1 MLDRLS
7 IDRAAVIE
15 ALREEGIGMSVHFIP
30 LHLHPYYRRRWSTTP
45 DDFPVAEPRIR
56 TGHLAAHLGRDDRR
70 GRPARD
76 HRPRVDPRRGAPAV
90 TDMSSTSGATARVTG
105 PAWLAGAVLIGVG
118 AVVVAVAGG
127 PSVVVLLAAGV
138 VGTAVVIYA
147 PGVLFAAYLLIAF
160 YKGAV
165 QTYSPIDITF
175 VLAILNMLQIIP
187 VIVGRPPNIARSGL
201 VFWLALTFL
210 IFAGVL
216 YAPDQNLALGA
227 AIRWSALAFAP
238 LLAGALRVGSDPR
251 YVRQFLWTF
260 FGMGVV
266 TVGLGIAQLSG
277 SERLTVLGANT
288 IGVGRAALLVPL
300 VGVLFVL
307 RQRGLLLRAATVVLI
322 PAAIVVALS
331 TGSRGPILALLVLA
345 MIGAIRQ
352 IPRLRSLNW
361 RLTGAIGGLALAS
374 VIAVS
379 VVGPSLP
386 GISLD
391 RFARFGDFIQGG
403 LSGDGSSSSGDTS
416 AGARVDLF
424 GLALS
429 MFEERPVLGF
439 GTAGFEATSP
449 RYLRPLEAEAYP
461 HNALLQF
468 ASEYGIVGLAVFV
481 AFILIALFRRF
492 PTDNLGTTV
501 RIILVF
507 FLLNAMV
514 SGDIFSDRESWG
526 LVLLVLFIEVPRRV
540 STWAGRPVAV
550 ASAGPP
556 TLQPASPT

>member
-1 MLDRLS
+1 M
-7 IDRAAVIE
+7 
-15 ALREEGIGMSVHFIP
+15 
-30 LHLHPYYRRRWSTTP
+30 
-45 DDFPVAEPRIR
+45 
-56 TGHLAAHLGRDDRR
+56 
-70 GRPARD
+70 
-76 HRPRVDPRRGAPAV
+76 
-90 TDMSSTSGATARVTG
+90 
-105 PAWLAGAVLIGVG
+105 
-118 AVVVAVAGG
+118 
-127 PSVVVLLAAGV
+127 
-138 VGTAVVIYA
+138 
-147 PGVLFAAYLLIAF
+147 
-160 YKGAV
+160 
-165 QTYSPIDITF
+165 
-175 VLAILNMLQIIP
+175 
-187 VIVGRPPNIARSGL
+187 
-201 VFWLALTFL
+201 
-210 IFAGVL
+210 
-216 YAPDQNLALGA
+216 
-227 AIRWSALAFAP
+227 
-238 LLAGALRVGSDPR
+238 RVGSDPR

-266 TVGLGIAQLSG
+266 TVGLGLAQLSG

-288 IGVGRAALLVPL
+288 IGVGRAALLVPV

-307 RQRGLLLRAATVVLI
+307 RQRGLVLRAATVVLI

-345 MIGAIRQ
+345 AVGVIRQ
-352 IPRLRSLNW
+352 LPRLRSLNW

-429 MFEERPVLGF
+429 MFEERPVLGY

-449 RYLRPLEAEAYP
+449 RFLSPLEAEAYP

-468 ASEYGIVGLAVFV
+468 ASEYGVVGLAVFV

-492 PTDNLGTTV
+492 PTDNLGNTV

-540 STWAGRPVAV
+540 PTWAGRPIAV
-550 ASAGPP
+550 ASKDRLA
-556 TLQPASPT
+556 LQPATLP